1 MRTHIKERME
11 VEEDFPDEQGRGER
25 EGWRE
30 TLNQEEFRMP
40 ETRFTP
46 HLVIYYLE
54 AYFRL

>member
-1 MRTHIKERME
+1 MAMRTHIKERME

-30 TLNQEEFRMP
+30 TLNQEEFR
-40 ETRFTP
+40 TP

>member
-1 MRTHIKERME
+1 ME